1 MFKSPLTK
9 LPYGRG
15 LALFLV
21 VSCLMWAPTLSRAEK
36 AEEYKVKAAFFYHFA
51 NFVDWPASTF
61 KATNGH
67 LRICVMGKDPFGES
81 LDATL
86 SNKSVGDHPFEIR
99 RNPAANQLRHCHL
112 LYLPSSGSSKLQALQ
127 HRIANEDVLT
137 VGETRDFMRQGGMVQ
152 FFVDNQKIRFAIN
165 TNVVNQT
172 NLKVSSKLLR
182 LAKIYTP

>member
-1 MFKSPLTK
+1 MFKSHLTK

-15 LALFLV
+15 LALFLI

-67 LRICVMGKDPFGES
+67 LRICVMGKDPFGKL
-81 LDATL
+81 LDDTL
-86 SNKSVGDHPFEIR
+86 SNKSVRDHPFEIR
-99 RNPAANQLRHCHL
+99 RNPSDNQLKHCHL
-112 LYLPSSGSSKLQALQ
+112 LYLPTSASSILRAL
-127 HRIANEDVLT
+127 RRNVAKEDVLT
-137 VGETRDFMRQGGMVQ
+137 VGETQDFMRQGGMVQ